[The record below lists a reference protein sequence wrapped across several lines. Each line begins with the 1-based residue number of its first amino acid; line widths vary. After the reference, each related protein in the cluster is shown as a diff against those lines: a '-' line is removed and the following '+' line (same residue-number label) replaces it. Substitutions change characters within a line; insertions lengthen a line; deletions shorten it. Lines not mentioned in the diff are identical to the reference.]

1 MVSKNYYGGRYVASV
16 NGGSL
21 LGGSNR
27 CPYVFSS
34 LGQAQNACNKNSA
47 CQYIQKQN
55 GLCGGKT
62 YELRGSGRMSI
73 DNPWGSWSNFRLWK
87 KNRTSN
93 TKDMDNPR
101 DSKGIH

>member
-34 LGQAQNACNKNSA
+34 LGQAQNACNNNSA

-73 DNPWGSWSNFRLWK
+73 DNLGDLGVISDYGRKYNIK
-87 KNRTSN
+87 Y
-93 TKDMDNPR
+93 KDMDNPR